1 MIEFFSEWAA
11 AVWGVLADSGPWLLL
26 GLAVAGMLKEFLPEE
41 KVFRHLGKDDLRS
54 VTIAAVAGAPLPLCS
69 CSVVPAAIALQRAG
83 ASKSATTSFLIA
95 TPETGADSVGATW
108 ALMDPLMT
116 IARPIAAVLTAILS
130 GSAVAALV
138 KSGKVEAAP
147 PPMAVAQVAA
157 EAACCHAQDAAPV
170 RAAKPSIG
178 RRLLNSLKYG
188 YGTLSADLAPWFLF
202 GFALAGVIT
211 VRVPD
216 AWFGDSFPLGWPAM
230 CAMLIAGMPMYVCA
244 TASTPIAA
252 ALVAKGLNPGAAL
265 VFLLAGPA
273 TNIATIGIVKKFLG
287 GRVLASYLISI
298 AVVALALG
306 ATLDWLYP
314 LLELTPTVRV
324 GELHEHRSLF
334 STLAGIALALLML
347 AQYGVRLRGVVSP
360 HEGA

>member
-26 GLAVAGMLKEFLPEE
+26 GLAVAGVLKEFLPEE
-41 KVFRHLGKDDLRS
+41 KVFRYLGKDDLRS

-95 TPETGADSVGATW
+95 TPETGADSVGTTW
-108 ALMDPLMT
+108 ALMDPVMT

-138 KSGKVEAAP
+138 KSGKVDP
-147 PPMAVAQVAA
+147 TPIPTAVA
-157 EAACCHAQDAAPV
+157 EASCCHASRAAPV
-170 RAAKPSIG
+170 AAGKPGIG

-188 YGTLSADLAPWFLF
+188 YGPLSADLAPWFLL
-202 GFALAGVIT
+202 GFALAGLIT
-211 VRVPD
+211 VLVPD
-216 AWFGDSFPLGWPAM
+216 AWFGESFPIGWPAM
-230 CAMLIAGMPMYVCA
+230 LAMLVAGLPMYVCA

-252 ALVAKGLNPGAAL
+252 ALIAKGLNPGAAL

-287 GRVLASYLISI
+287 TRVLITYLISI
-298 AVVALALG
+298 AAVALALG
-306 ATLDWLYP
+306 ATVDALYP
-314 LLELTPTVRV
+314 ALGLTPTVSV
-324 GELHEHRSLF
+324 GDAHEHRNALSV
-334 STLAGIALALLML
+334 LAGIALGLLMI
-347 AQYGVRLRGVVSP
+347 GHTVSHTTGRNP
-360 HEGA
+360 A

>member
-1 MIEFFSEWAA
+1 MEFLVAWAG

-41 KVFRHLGKDDLRS
+41 KVYRHLGKDDLRS

-95 TPETGADSVGATW
+95 TPETGADSVGTTW
-108 ALMDPLMT
+108 ALMDPVMT

-138 KSGKVEAAP
+138 KSGKVDPAP
-147 PPMAVAQVAA
+147 IPTAVA
-157 EAACCHAQDAAPV
+157 EAACCHTAPTASAAT
-170 RAAKPSIG
+170 AKPSFG

-188 YGTLSADLAPWFLF
+188 YGPLSADLAPWFLL
-202 GFALAGVIT
+202 GFALAGLIT
-211 VRVPD
+211 VLVPD
-216 AWFGDSFPLGWPAM
+216 AWFGESFPIGWPAM
-230 CAMLIAGMPMYVCA
+230 LAMLVAGLPMYVCA

-252 ALVAKGLNPGAAL
+252 AFVAKGLNPGAAL

-298 AVVALALG
+298 AVVSLALG
-306 ATLDWLYP
+306 AALDAIYP
-314 LLELTPTVRV
+314 ALGLTPTVSV
-324 GELHEHRSLF
+324 GEVQEHRTVF
-334 STLAGIALALLML
+334 SIIAGIALGLLII
-347 AQYGVRLRGVVSP
+347 GHTVS
-360 HEGA
+360 HTVLSKSAK